1 MTPAGGESQR
11 GVTCLI
17 VLNSYREVLR
27 IPGALRF
34 SSAGFIA
41 RLPLSIIGLGIVVY
55 ISGVTGSYATA
66 GLLAACF
73 QLPAAGCALYTSR
86 LVDRHG
92 QHRVLPLLVSVHS
105 LALIA
110 FILTVQYRLPLLAQA
125 LAVAVAGASQPAIGA
140 IVRARWA
147 YTVGRLGQTSSPLLR
162 SAFAVESIVD
172 ELIFTVGPLLV
183 ATMALRFS
191 LASPLVLAAA
201 LALGGGMLLSAQRAT
216 EPPASS
222 GLAEP
227 SVHNGSAIRLPG
239 LLSVVLAAIGTGFIF
254 GSFEVSAIAFTAR
267 AGSPAAGGYVLAVWA
282 LGSLF
287 GGLWFGSRHWRIR
300 LPTQAILCFLA
311 LTVVLIPMPFIT
323 SVPMLALATFLSG
336 AAVAP
341 ALIAGFSLAERL
353 VPANLL
359 TEGLTWSNSGL
370 AVGFSGGTAIA
381 GIVIDSIGTTA
392 AFALPVTGA
401 AIAMLVLI
409 LSRRLLLASVL
420 PYEDRAPAAPLNADP
435 VAGPAPGA
443 FLDDAP

>member
-1 MTPAGGESQR
+1 MTPAGGESQK

-222 GLAEP
+222 VLAEP

-420 PYEDRAPAAPLNADP
+420 PYEDRAPAAPLNTDP